1 MQFTCF
7 RGATFEIAVYSFA
20 PPKPFPKS
28 LKNASQ
34 NPLNGPKNTPKPS
47 KMRPKI
53 RQKLIKLQKI
63 INFEKK
69 QKKEA
74 RLNDSQAFEWLFVDF
89 WVPFTLQN
97 GAQIHFF
104 LV

>member
-1 MQFTCF
+1 M
-7 RGATFEIAVYSFA
+7 GPIS
-20 PPKPFPKS
+20 PKTVSKIVE
-28 LKNASQ
+28 NASQ

-53 RQKLIKLQKI
+53 RQKLIKLQKM

-74 RLNDSQAFEWLFVDF
+74 SPKEGQAFELLFVDF
-89 WVPFTLQN
+89 WIPFTLQN
-97 GAQIHFF
+97 GAQIHLFI
-104 LV
+104 V